1 VADELCATF
10 VNGTGEPQCMGEE
23 WPLLSL
29 EGVTYRHPVREPR
42 RPWRFRPSA
51 GIHSIDLDVD
61 AGTILGLIGPNG
73 AGKTTL
79 MHTIAG
85 LNPHRIGAIRIAGN
99 RRRKSSWSNY
109 QRRIG
114 LMPERVNWSGNATPK
129 QVLERLVTMR
139 GEGDVAELLAL
150 VGLSGRADSKLD
162 EMSQGMRQRLSLAA
176 ALLGNP
182 EVLLLDEPMNGLDP
196 VAQAAFRGMLRSL
209 AERGVA
215 IIVSSHNLNEM
226 ERLVD
231 SVAILYRGQMVAA
244 GRIGEVERALGCEQR
259 LLVAGN
265 GWVPPSAAS
274 FGRGVEMR
282 HIEQKND
289 EEWRIELRTD
299 STWTPE
305 ARHNILDAI
314 QTSGGRVHLIQTISP
329 TLEELLAAATG
340 EDPELVGLQVGGDA
354 MIPVRTWEVSED
366 E

>member
-1 VADELCATF
+1 
-10 VNGTGEPQCMGEE
+10 MGGK

-29 EGVTYRHPVREPR
+29 EGVTYRHPVRMKR
-42 RPWRFRPSA
+42 RPWRFQPGA
-51 GIHSIDLDVD
+51 GIHSIDLEVE
-61 AGTILGLIGPNG
+61 AGTIFGLIGPNG
-73 AGKTTL
+73 SGKTTL

-85 LNPHRIGAIRIAGN
+85 LNPHRSGAIRIAGK
-99 RRRKSSWSNY
+99 RRRKSSWSDY

-114 LMPERVNWSGNATPK
+114 LMPERVNWSGSATPK
-129 QVLERLVTMR
+129 QVLERLVAMR
-139 GEGDVAELLAL
+139 GEGNVADMLAL
-150 VGLSGRADSKLD
+150 VGLSGRADSQLD
-162 EMSQGMRQRLSLAA
+162 AMSQGMRQRLSLAA

-182 EVLLLDEPMNGLDP
+182 DVLLLDEPMNGLDP

-209 AERGVA
+209 ADRGVA

-244 GRIGEVERALGCEQR
+244 GRIDEVERALGCEKR

-282 HIEQKND
+282 HIEPKSD

-299 STWTPE
+299 TGWSTE
-305 ARHNILDAI
+305 ARHNLLTSI
-314 QTSGGRVHLIQTISP
+314 QSSGGRVHLIQTVSP
-329 TLEELLAAATG
+329 SLEELLAAATG
-340 EDPELVGLQVGGDA
+340 EDPEIVGLEVGGDA
-354 MIPVRTWEVSED
+354 MVPVRTWEVGED